1 MKYLWISIL
10 GLMVHAVSAQK
21 IQTVNDSLSYSIGV
35 IVGQNLISQG
45 INDINADLFAKA
57 ISSIMKGEET
67 TLSSEDAQA
76 FVLEYQQKKQESMNA
91 GVKTEGEEFL
101 KENAMRPDVVTL
113 ESGLQYE
120 VIKEGAGQ
128 TPGPEDKV
136 KVHYHGTLIDGTV
149 FDSSVERGEPAE
161 FKLNQVIKGWTEVL
175 QHMAVGSKY
184 KVYIPQELAY
194 GSRGAGP
201 LIKPYSTLI
210 FEIELL
216 EIL

>member
-1 MKYLWISIL
+1 MSVLA
-10 GLMVHAVSAQK
+10 LMVNTISAQK

-45 INDINADLFAKA
+45 IGEINSDLFAKA

-67 TLSSEDAQA
+67 ALSSEEAQT
-76 FVLEYQQKKQESMNA
+76 FVLAYQQEKQESMSA
-91 GVKTEGEEFL
+91 DVKMQGEDYL

-113 ESGLQYE
+113 DSGLQYE
-120 VIKEGAGQ
+120 VLKEGSG
-128 TPGPEDKV
+128 TKPGPEDKV
-136 KVHYHGTLIDGTV
+136 RVHYHGTLIEGTV
-149 FDSSVERGEPAE
+149 FDSSVEREEPAE
-161 FKLNQVIKGWTEVL
+161 FKLNQVIKGWTEIL
-175 QHMAVGSKY
+175 QHMSVGSKY

-194 GSRGAGP
+194 GSRGAGQ
-201 LIKPYSTLI
+201 LIKPYSALI